1 MAATIGVVGNHGNHG
16 VLRAS
21 GGIRGTERTWGSQHG
36 GPSNLGCQQ
45 EVGRTPKIGD
55 LGSTWGMRPSNMA
68 DTIGV
73 VGNHG
78 NQRDL
83 WASGG
88 TQETEWDRGDMGGST
103 WGYPKFGVAGGGGK
117 DPKNWRFG
125 VQMGDEA

>member
-1 MAATIGVVGNHGNHG
+1 
-16 VLRAS
+16 
-21 GGIRGTERTWGSQHG
+21 
-36 GPSNLGCQQ
+36 
-45 EVGRTPKIGD
+45 
-55 LGSTWGMRPSNMA
+55 MA

-88 TQETEWDRGDMGGST
+88 TRGTEGDRGDVGGSK
-103 WGYPKFGVAGGGGK
+103 WGSLKFGVAAGGGK